1 MGLLQKR
8 TPSSQTGFSEDLRK
22 IKQNIFMSTMNVLTK
37 KNPNLTAWILEK
49 LLQKKIKNLYD

>member
-1 MGLLQKR
+1 
-8 TPSSQTGFSEDLRK
+8 
-22 IKQNIFMSTMNVLTK
+22 MSTMNVLTK